1 MTHVTSFCKFTPVC
15 AACLLLALALGGCS
29 TVENF
34 MGGDKV
40 DYRSAAV
47 KTNGLDVP
55 PDLTQLARD
64 TRYQQPGGTVSA
76 ATFQSGQ
83 AQVGASPVATVVV
96 ASASDVRLERL
107 GTERWL
113 AVAQPPERVWPQL
126 QAFWK
131 ERGMVLV
138 VQ

>member
-1 MTHVTSFCKFTPVC
+1 MTSFRKFTPVC

-76 ATFQSGQ
+76 ARATNKIRTIAMSSVRPFRAGQ
-83 AQVGASPVATVVV
+83 RAAAARAHTTIGAMAFFSSSTH
-96 ASASDVRLERL
+96 ASSA
-107 GTERWL
+107 
-113 AVAQPPERVWPQL
+113 A
-126 QAFWK
+126 
-131 ERGMVLV
+131 
-138 VQ
+138 